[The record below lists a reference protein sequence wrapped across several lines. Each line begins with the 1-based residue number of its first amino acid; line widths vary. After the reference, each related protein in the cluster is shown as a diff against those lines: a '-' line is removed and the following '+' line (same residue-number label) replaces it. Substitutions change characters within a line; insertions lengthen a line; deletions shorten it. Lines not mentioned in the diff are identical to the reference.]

1 MPSILHVNMI
11 PGRMPLIP
19 FIHLKAYDR
28 SLPFIPLG
36 TYHSLSL
43 SLSMYAPV
51 ATGLDGQAPLAS
63 TPPPKRTSQH
73 SWRHPHTTTIRA
85 SLLDSLRQSMESPS
99 GAREDRGVAHASPL
113 PSSVP
118 YTTRALNSTRPPAA
132 NVAFMSTVF
141 MRVGDSKKGDRAA
154 PSSSGTA
161 ILARPF
167 ISPLLAALTRD
178 ADSDDS

>member
-1 MPSILHVNMI
+1 MI
-11 PGRMPLIP
+11 PGRLPLIP
-19 FIHLKAYDR
+19 FILLKAYDR

-63 TPPPKRTSQH
+63 TPPPKITSQH

-99 GAREDRGVAHASPL
+99 GAREARGVPHASPL

-118 YTTRALNSTRPPAA
+118 YTTRALNPAPPAA

-141 MRVGDSKKGDRAA
+141 MRTGDSKKGDRAA

-161 ILARPF
+161 ILANPF
-167 ISPLLAALTRD
+167 ILPLLAALTRD
-178 ADSDDS
+178 ADSDNS